1 MIPTNGGEVC
11 VLAGLPRPGST
22 TNAAA
27 TSTRLSPAARRGRAR
42 RPGLAAAAATDRSRV
57 PRGARHLRRPPGPG
71 WVLVG
76 DAGYFK
82 DPLTAHGI
90 TDALRD
96 AEFLVRAVVNG
107 ALPEYEAA
115 RDRLST
121 PLFEV
126 AELITAYDWDTP
138 RIRQLL
144 RAESAAMRP
153 EIAALHALDTPTLR
167 EAA

>member
-1 MIPTNGGEVC
+1 M
-11 VLAGLPRPGST
+11 
-22 TNAAA
+22 
-27 TSTRLSPAARRGRAR
+27 PA
-42 RPGLAAAAATDRSRV
+42 V
-57 PRGARHLRRPPGPG
+57 LRRAVGPG
-71 WVLVG
+71 WALVG

-96 AEFLVRAVVNG
+96 AEFLARAVVNG

-126 AELITAYDWDTP
+126 AELIAAYDWDTP

-144 RAESAAMRP
+144 RAESAAMSP
-153 EIAALHALDTPTLR
+153 EIAALRALDTPTLR